1 MNYAKLTKVQKR
13 CIDAFV
19 RLRPELETA
28 ESISRADVEE
38 LFEILYVEREHGGEK
53 IGYPMWL
60 VKGEKVG
67 RGQYKFPAP
76 SSAET
81 SETSTSA
88 IEDKASKSGA
98 IQNVQEDKEF
108 FQDLQKYGIME
119 QA

>member
-19 RLRPELETA
+19 QLRPELATA
-28 ESISRADVEE
+28 ESISRKDIEE
-38 LFEILYVEREHGGEK
+38 LFWKLHEARASGGEK

-67 RGQYKFPAP
+67 RGMYKFPAP
-76 SSAET
+76 ALAAESESSAKAVT
-81 SETSTSA
+81 A
-88 IEDKASKSGA
+88 KASKSAA
-98 IQNVQEDKEF
+98 IKSVEEDKEF

-119 QA
+119 KA